1 MDPANRI
8 DEIIAQLR
16 PQTTRTEADPRVV
29 VVMTCAI
36 AGAGKSTFSKA
47 FVKAHPNFERLT
59 LDGILAEKHGIY
71 GVDYAPDKYE
81 GYLDEAAEECLLR
94 LRRLVADGRRDVV
107 FDRAFWNRADRD
119 EAKRLV
125 ESLGARWVLVH
136 LKTPDRATLWERI
149 CRRREVEVNA
159 DSAYLIT
166 EDVLDM
172 YLDGFEV
179 PVGEGE
185 IVVDT
190 SVPKGE

>member
-1 MDPANRI
+1 MR
-8 DEIIAQLR
+8 AQ
-16 PQTTRTEADPRVV
+16 
-29 VVMTCAI
+29 
-36 AGAGKSTFSKA
+36 
-47 FVKAHPNFERLT
+47 PNFERLT
-59 LDGILAEKHGIY
+59 LDGILAEQHGIY
-71 GVDYAPDKYE
+71 GADYAPDEYDAH
-81 GYLDEAAEECLLR
+81 LDEAAAECLLR
-94 LRRLVADGRRDVV
+94 LRRLVADGAKDVV

-136 LKTPDRATLWERI
+136 LKTPDRATLRERI
-149 CRRREVEVNA
+149 RRRREVEVNA

-172 YLDGFEV
+172 YLEGFEV

-190 SVPKGE
+190 SVPKDGVGDVMMGAV